1 MKRMLMF
8 VVALVVA
15 GVMVSNGPLAAAA
28 QRGYWFDFNK
38 SLAPFAAYPSAAP
51 SDATDALTLAL
62 SYSCY
67 TSVSSTAGGVVDNGC
82 ARVTLDL
89 DASFVSLLAQLKGQG
104 ITINVEFDAR
114 DLDGR
119 GAAAAMVY
127 AGSGK
132 PIGAGSFQQVGPL
145 LSQTWTHYG
154 YRALLD
160 GNDPVVA
167 VGITRVGDGPN
178 RVQHAG
184 IDNVRVTFL
193 ND

>member
-8 VVALVVA
+8 VVALAVA

-28 QRGYWFDFNK
+28 SQGYWFDFNK
-38 SLAPFAAYPSAAP
+38 SLDPFTAYPSAAP
-51 SDATDALTLAL
+51 SVTTDAVTLAL

-67 TSVSSTAGGVVDNGC
+67 GPVGVVDNGC
-82 ARVTLDL
+82 ARVTLNL
-89 DASFVSLLAQLKGQG
+89 DESFISLMAQLRGQG
-104 ITINVEFDAR
+104 ITIDVQFDAR

-119 GAAAAMVY
+119 GATAAMVY

-132 PIGAGSFQQVGPL
+132 PAGAGSFQQVGPL

-178 RVQHAG
+178 WVQHAG
-184 IDNVRVTFL
+184 IDNVRVTFV

>member
-8 VVALVVA
+8 VVALAVA
-15 GVMVSNGPLAAAA
+15 GVMVSNGPLAAA
-28 QRGYWFDFNK
+28 RSPGYWFDFNK
-38 SLAPFAAYPSAAP
+38 SLAPFTAYPGPAP
-51 SDATDALTLAL
+51 SEAPDDVTLAL

-67 TSVSSTAGGVVDNGC
+67 GRVGTVDNGC
-82 ARVTLDL
+82 ARMTLNL
-89 DASFVSLLAQLKGQG
+89 DASFISLMALIRGQG
-104 ITINVEFDAR
+104 ITIDVQFDAR

-119 GAAAAMVY
+119 GATAAMVY

-132 PIGAGSFQQVGPL
+132 PIGVDSFQQVGPL

-167 VGITRVGDGPN
+167 VGITRVSDGPN

-184 IDNVRVTFL
+184 IDNLQVTFP
-193 ND
+193 NN

>member
-8 VVALVVA
+8 VVALAVA
-15 GVMVSNGPLAAAA
+15 GVMVSNGPLAAA
-28 QRGYWFDFNK
+28 RSPGYWFDFNK
-38 SLAPFAAYPSAAP
+38 SLAPFTAYPGAAP
-51 SDATDALTLAL
+51 SEAPDDVTLAL

-67 TSVSSTAGGVVDNGC
+67 TPVGGVRLGDGC
-82 ARVTLDL
+82 ARMTLNL
-89 DASFVSLLAQLKGQG
+89 DASFISLMAQLRGQG
-104 ITINVEFDAR
+104 ITIDVQFDAR

-119 GAAAAMVY
+119 GATAAMVY

-132 PIGAGSFQQVGPL
+132 PIGVDSFQQIGPL
-145 LSQTWTHYG
+145 LSQTWTHYS

-167 VGITRVGDGPN
+167 VGITRVSDGPN

-184 IDNVRVTFL
+184 IDNLQVTFP
-193 ND
+193 NN